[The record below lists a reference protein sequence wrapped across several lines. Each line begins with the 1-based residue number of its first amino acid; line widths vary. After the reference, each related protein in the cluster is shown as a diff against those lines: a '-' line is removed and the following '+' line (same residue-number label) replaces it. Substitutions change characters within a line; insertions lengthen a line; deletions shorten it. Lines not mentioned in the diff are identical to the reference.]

1 MRLYEFD
8 QDSALVTKIVA
19 LSNQLKQGREDGKI
33 PDNYTLDDLL
43 NYFQKY
49 DVILDADDLYNMI
62 QVPPLKD
69 VIKNIQGNDVIF
81 TDQKEKTIDMPKT
94 DDNDKVVAKM
104 ARRALKK

>member
-8 QDSALVTKIVA
+8 QDSAFITKIVA

-33 PDNYTLDDLL
+33 PDDYTLDDLL
-43 NYFQKY
+43 DYFQKY

-69 VIKNIQGNDVIF
+69 VIKNIQGDSVIF
-81 TDQKEKTIDMPKT
+81 TDQEEKNVDMPKT
-94 DDNDKVVAKM
+94 DDNDKVVSKM
-104 ARRALKK
+104 AKRAMKK